1 MELLIVG
8 TLDGQIGAASK
19 IAIAQGGHV
28 SLADKIESA
37 LEILRS
43 GKTVELVMIDV
54 RLDVHKFIS
63 SLEAE
68 RINVLV
74 VAAGV
79 SNDPALAVNA
89 IKAGA
94 REYIPLPPDPEL
106 IGAVLA
112 AATRENHALIY
123 GDKKTEQVLKLA
135 KQIAPSEANVLLTGE
150 SGTGKEIFSRF
161 IHDNSKRANKKFVA
175 VNCAAI
181 PETLLESE
189 LFGYEKGAFT
199 GAQSRRSGYFECAN
213 GGTLFL
219 DEIGELPL
227 TAQVQ
232 LLRVLDRKIIQRVG
246 DPRAIP
252 VDVRVVAATN
262 RDLEEMVEKGTFRR
276 DLYYRLSVYP
286 LSIPPLRERKVDILP
301 LVRHFIAA
309 KTQEMGT
316 TMPPEP
322 GQAELDKLYGYD
334 WPGNVRELEHEVER
348 ALIDSRSGSVMRPL
362 VFGVKRKRRKPTS
375 LFEELGWPTLAEL
388 ERRYLEAVLEK
399 TDGKLTGKGG
409 ASTLLGIHYT
419 TLRAK
424 MKR

>member
-1 MELLIVG
+1 M
-8 TLDGQIGAASK
+8 
-19 IAIAQGGHV
+19 
-28 SLADKIESA
+28 
-37 LEILRS
+37 
-43 GKTVELVMIDV
+43 
-54 RLDVHKFIS
+54 
-63 SLEAE
+63 
-68 RINVLV
+68 
-74 VAAGV
+74 
-79 SNDPALAVNA
+79 
-89 IKAGA
+89 
-94 REYIPLPPDPEL
+94 
-106 IGAVLA
+106 
-112 AATRENHALIY
+112 
-123 GDKKTEQVLKLA
+123 
-135 KQIAPSEANVLLTGE
+135 
-150 SGTGKEIFSRF
+150 
-161 IHDNSKRANKKFVA
+161 
-175 VNCAAI
+175 
-181 PETLLESE
+181 
-189 LFGYEKGAFT
+189 
-199 GAQSRRSGYFECAN
+199 
-213 GGTLFL
+213 
-219 DEIGELPL
+219 
-227 TAQVQ
+227 
-232 LLRVLDRKIIQRVG
+232 
-246 DPRAIP
+246 
-252 VDVRVVAATN
+252 
-262 RDLEEMVEKGTFRR
+262 
-276 DLYYRLSVYP
+276 YP

>member
-1 MELLIVG
+1 M
-8 TLDGQIGAASK
+8 
-19 IAIAQGGHV
+19 
-28 SLADKIESA
+28 
-37 LEILRS
+37 
-43 GKTVELVMIDV
+43 
-54 RLDVHKFIS
+54 
-63 SLEAE
+63 
-68 RINVLV
+68 
-74 VAAGV
+74 
-79 SNDPALAVNA
+79 
-89 IKAGA
+89 
-94 REYIPLPPDPEL
+94 
-106 IGAVLA
+106 
-112 AATRENHALIY
+112 
-123 GDKKTEQVLKLA
+123 
-135 KQIAPSEANVLLTGE
+135 
-150 SGTGKEIFSRF
+150 
-161 IHDNSKRANKKFVA
+161 
-175 VNCAAI
+175 
-181 PETLLESE
+181 
-189 LFGYEKGAFT
+189 
-199 GAQSRRSGYFECAN
+199 
-213 GGTLFL
+213 
-219 DEIGELPL
+219 
-227 TAQVQ
+227 
-232 LLRVLDRKIIQRVG
+232 G

-301 LVRHFIAA
+301 LVRHFITA

-362 VFGVKRKRRKPTS
+362 VFGVKRKRREPTS

>member
-1 MELLIVG
+1 MNCG
-8 TLDGQIGAASK
+8 S
-19 IAIAQGGHV
+19 
-28 SLADKIESA
+28 
-37 LEILRS
+37 
-43 GKTVELVMIDV
+43 
-54 RLDVHKFIS
+54 
-63 SLEAE
+63 
-68 RINVLV
+68 
-74 VAAGV
+74 
-79 SNDPALAVNA
+79 
-89 IKAGA
+89 
-94 REYIPLPPDPEL
+94 
-106 IGAVLA
+106 
-112 AATRENHALIY
+112 
-123 GDKKTEQVLKLA
+123 
-135 KQIAPSEANVLLTGE
+135 IAP
-150 SGTGKEIFSRF
+150 
-161 IHDNSKRANKKFVA
+161 
-175 VNCAAI
+175 
-181 PETLLESE
+181 TLLESE

-322 GQAELDKLYGYD
+322 GQAELDRQCQGA
-334 WPGNVRELEHEVER
+334 GT
-348 ALIDSRSGSVMRPL
+348 RSGAGAYRQPFRVGDAPPC
-362 VFGVKRKRRKPTS
+362 FWRK
-375 LFEELGWPTLAEL
+375 AETAQTNVAL
-388 ERRYLEAVLEK
+388 
-399 TDGKLTGKGG
+399 
-409 ASTLLGIHYT
+409 
-419 TLRAK
+419 
-424 MKR
+424 